1 MAAKTAARDSRHHQQ
16 SKQKRQDESDEE
28 DEEEEVLG
36 EEEEDESPSNS
47 EVEKSAAQRKKTAD
61 MRKELQQEQN
71 TQKQLEERIAD
82 LKRKNAKSN
91 QKFAELQNSQFADED
106 AEDVPRP
113 RKTNKRRKRSIKDD
127 REWDAPSVMVSH
139 LVW

>member
-1 MAAKTAARDSRHHQQ
+1 MAAKTAARDSRLHEK
-16 SKQKRQDESDEE
+16 SKQRRQDESDEE
-28 DEEEEVLG
+28 EEEEEELG

-47 EVEKSAAQRKKTAD
+47 EVETSAAQRKKTAD
-61 MRKELQQEQN
+61 MRKELQQEEK

-106 AEDVPRP
+106 AEDVPRA

-127 REWDAPSVMVSH
+127 RAWDAPSVMFSR